1 MGDLKGTAP
10 GCLGYL
16 FLSKAMRCLETE
28 ASYALI
34 ATVRTE
40 HYFCAFSDN
49 FGSVKS
55 DVFICALAKKLCKVH
70 FPLGFGNYNSRHQLL
85 YMPKASGIN
94 HFITVLSIP
103 C

>member
-34 ATVRTE
+34 ATVRAQ

-49 FGSVKS
+49 LGSVKS
-55 DVFICALAKKLCKVH
+55 DVYICDLSKELCKVL
-70 FPLGFGNYNSRHQLL
+70 FLLGFANYNSRHQLK
-85 YMPKASGIN
+85 YIQKPSGIN
-94 HFITVLSIP
+94 H
-103 C
+103 

>member
-1 MGDLKGTAP
+1 
-10 GCLGYL
+10 
-16 FLSKAMRCLETE
+16 MRCLETE

-55 DVFICALAKKLCKVH
+55 DVFICDLSKKLCKVH
-70 FPLGFGNYNSRHQLL
+70 FPLGFGNYNSHHQLM
-85 YMPKASGIN
+85 YMLKPSGIN
-94 HFITVLSIP
+94 H
-103 C
+103 

>member
-1 MGDLKGTAP
+1 MCVWGDLKGTAP

-40 HYFCAFSDN
+40 HYFCAFFDN
-49 FGSVKS
+49 FGFVKC
-55 DVFICALAKKLCKVH
+55 DTFICDLCKKLLKVH
-70 FPLGFGNYNSRHQLL
+70 FSLRFGNYNSCHQLM
-85 YMPKASGIN
+85 YIPKPSGTN
-94 HFITVLSIP
+94 H
-103 C
+103 